1 MARRKGPGDPPRSDD
16 DSSDDVDW
24 GSDPEWDPRADRGDL
39 DPDEADT
46 DEADTD
52 APDAGDE
59 DHLSGD
65 TAYCPDCGAEVYDAA
80 DVCPKCFA
88 WLDGETARHPPGGR
102 RRSERFNRL
111 VVWTLIATM
120 LLGAGL
126 FGLLAWISPG
136 RE

>member
-1 MARRKGPGDPPRSDD
+1 MKVLHETVFKNKVRSLALNND
-16 DSSDDVDW
+16 
-24 GSDPEWDPRADRGDL
+24 GSRLAVG
-39 DPDEADT
+39 T
-46 DEADTD
+46 
-52 APDAGDE
+52 
-59 DHLSGD
+59 S
-65 TAYCPDCGAEVYDAA
+65 GAEVYDAA
-80 DVCPKCFA
+80 DVCPKCYA

-102 RRSERFNRL
+102 RRSERLNRL